1 MIGQN
6 SKKLTIFSKR
16 HGVPHIPQEIHVINF
31 ENFKSLRE
39 EAFIHHNHMGEG
51 QCTSIWG
58 SDNGDHKEGILV
70 KTNIII

>member
-1 MIGQN
+1 MVSPTS
-6 SKKLTIFSKR
+6 SK
-16 HGVPHIPQEIHVINF
+16 IHVINF